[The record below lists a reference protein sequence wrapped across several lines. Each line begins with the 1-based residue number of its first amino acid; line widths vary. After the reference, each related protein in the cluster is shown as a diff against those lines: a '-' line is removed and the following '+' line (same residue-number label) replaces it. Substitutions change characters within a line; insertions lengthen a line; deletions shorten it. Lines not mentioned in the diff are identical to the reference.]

1 MKIAIHH
8 REKCFSDRWI
18 EYCQQNKVDYKLVNC
33 YDSNII
39 KQLEDCDALM
49 WHHHHFNYKDVL
61 FAKQLL
67 YSVELSGKKVF
78 PNFNTCWHFDDKLG
92 QKYLFE
98 ALGVPF
104 VTTNVFYEEKEAID
118 WIKSTSFPKVFKLRG
133 GASALNV
140 NLVRTEKEAIYL
152 TKKAFGRGF
161 SQFNRLGFLKDKI
174 TKVRAGNEPFLLGIL
189 KGIAALFIPIEFEK
203 MHGREK
209 GYVYFQD
216 FIPNNDFDIRVAVV
230 GDKAFANKRMN
241 RKNDFRASGSRD
253 YIFEKKEIDE
263 RCIQIAFE
271 VNRKLNS
278 QSAYYDFLF
287 DQANNP
293 LILEISYGSV
303 VHKYD
308 NCQGYWDDKLNFYEG
323 KFNPQYWH
331 MENIISSIR
340 NSLGATGALLVFH
353 FFKSFNV
360 ETIL

>member
-1 MKIAIHH
+1 
-8 REKCFSDRWI
+8 
-18 EYCQQNKVDYKLVNC
+18 LVNC

-140 NLVRTEKEAIYL
+140 NLVRTEKEAICL

-174 TKVRAGNEPFLLGIL
+174 TKVRAGNEPFFLGIL

-241 RKNDFRASGSRD
+241 RKNDFRASGSRN
-253 YIFEKKEIDE
+253 YLFEKKEIDE

-278 QSAYYDFLF
+278 QSTYYDFLF
-287 DQANNP
+287 DEANNP

-331 MENIISSIR
+331 MENIISTIK
-340 NSLGATGALLVFH
+340 NSLGAIGALPVIH

-360 ETIL
+360 ETLL